1 MTSRHTRSAL
11 ALGII
16 ATTALGLTACSG
28 GATTSGSTA
37 SSTQQIGSVD
47 LAAAGC
53 PATISVQ
60 TDWNPEA
67 EHGSLYEMLDPS
79 NVTVDTSA
87 KTVTGPLMA
96 GGEYT
101 GVNLQVRA
109 GGPAIGFQTVPS
121 QMYSDDSITLGYVY
135 SDEAVQ
141 NSVAQP
147 TVGVF
152 APLDKTPTMIMWDPA
167 TYPDVKTIA
176 DLGKTDAFVRY
187 FGGSAYMEYLISSG
201 LLKKSQT
208 DGGYDGTPANFVAA
222 GGKDAQQGYASA
234 EPYIYENEV
243 SSWMKPVKYQLI
255 NDAGW
260 EIYPVVVSA
269 RSGDMDKLAPCLKAL
284 VPVMQKADVDYY
296 ADPAKA
302 NGLILDLVDK
312 YDTGW
317 VYSQGV
323 ADYSVKTQKDLGLV
337 GNGSDTVVGNFDMDR
352 LQKFVDLATPIYKG
366 IGSVPTEGLSAKD
379 IATNEFIDP
388 SIGFPQ

>member
-317 VYSQGV
+317 VYSQ
-323 ADYSVKTQKDLGLV
+323 ASLT
-337 GNGSDTVVGNFDMDR
+337 TR
-352 LQKFVDLATPIYKG
+352 
-366 IGSVPTEGLSAKD
+366 
-379 IATNEFIDP
+379 
-388 SIGFPQ
+388 

>member
-1 MTSRHTRSAL
+1 MTSRHSKAFL
-11 ALGII
+11 VFGLIG
-16 ATTALGLTACSG
+16 TAAIGLTACSG
-28 GATTSGSTA
+28 GSTPEAT
-37 SSTQQIGSVD
+37 SSSSMEIGSVD
-47 LAAAGC
+47 LKAAGC
-53 PATISVQ
+53 PATISIQ

-79 NVTVDTSA
+79 TVTVDTDA
-87 KTVTGPLMA
+87 KTVSGPLMA

-101 GVNLQVRA
+101 GVDLEVRA
-109 GGPAIGFQTVPS
+109 GGPAIGFQSVPA
-121 QMYSDDSITLGYVY
+121 QMYTDDTITLGYVY

-167 TYPDVKTIA
+167 TYPDVETIE

-187 FGGSAYMEYLISSG
+187 FGGSAYMEYLIGSG
-201 LLKKSQT
+201 LLKKEQT

-243 SSWMKPVKYQLI
+243 SAWMKPVKYQLI

-269 RSGDMDKLAPCLKAL
+269 RTEDMEDLKPCLAAL
-284 VPVMQKADVDYY
+284 VPVMQQADVDYY
-296 ADPAKA
+296 GDPSTA
-302 NGLILDLVDK
+302 NGLILDLVEQ

-323 ADYSVKTQKDLGLV
+323 ADYSVETQKELGLV
-337 GNGSDTVVGNFDMDR
+337 GNGSDEVVGNFDMDR
-352 LQKFVDLATPIYKG
+352 LQKFVDLATPIYEG
-366 IGSVPTEGLSAKD
+366 IGSAPTEGLTADD
-379 IATNEFIDP
+379 IATNEFIDD
-388 SIGFPQ
+388 SIGFTK